1 MFALAGALLLVAA
14 MAGLGAWYHQDR
26 PGMLGQLCRLGLP
39 NFSRPAVVS
48 AGDLG
53 CAILGPK
60 VRVRGTLLTGFEAA
74 NFLSVDLGP
83 PPIGGGFTGNTWY
96 TPNQTA
102 PRNLAVDRQL
112 DQRIAGLCQTQL
124 ASLDVE
130 GWPTITPGH
139 FGHMGMYAREFFEDR
154 VVAVGPPPKDF
165 VERLRRRFRGDG
177 LTDC

>member
-48 AGDLG
+48 ARDLG

-60 VRVRGTLLTGFEAA
+60 VRVRGTLLTGFEAS
-74 NFLSVDLGP
+74 NFMSIDLGP
-83 PPIGGGFTGNTWY
+83 PPRGGGFTGNTWY
-96 TPNQTA
+96 TPNQVV
-102 PRNLAVDRQL
+102 RDNLVDRQL
-112 DQRIAGLCQTQL
+112 AHRIAGLCHTQL
-124 ASLDVE
+124 ASLEVE
-130 GWPTITPGH
+130 GWPTVTPGH

-154 VVAVGPPPKDF
+154 VVAVGPPPRDF
-165 VERLRRRFRGDG
+165 VERLRKLYGHDG